1 MVIHEWIEQ
10 HKVNVVNV
18 VRSRRGC
25 DELADDLA
33 GVLKV
38 CYLVLRAAPHLRRRI
53 AEQDNEL
60 ATLKPAPLPV
70 EREDYGM
77 HIKYTGD

>member
-10 HKVNVVNV
+10 HKVNVVDI

-33 GVLKV
+33 GVFNDCIRIILESS
-38 CYLVLRAAPHLRRRI
+38 LLRRQLRGLE
-53 AEQDNEL
+53 AEL
-60 ATLKPAPLPV
+60 AALKPAQPAV
-70 EREDYGM
+70 EREEYGM
-77 HIKYTGD
+77 HIRYTGD